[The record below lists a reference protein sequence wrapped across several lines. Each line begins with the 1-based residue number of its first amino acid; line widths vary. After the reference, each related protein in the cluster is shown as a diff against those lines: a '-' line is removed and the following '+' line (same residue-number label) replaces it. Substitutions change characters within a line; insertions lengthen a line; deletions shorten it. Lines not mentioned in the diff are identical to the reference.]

1 MAADLVGVNLLML
14 GSEAPVDDIPRELE
28 IINQVV
34 QDPTIDGFILTT
46 PQAGAYNDI
55 VKGLLDKGIPV
66 ATTNSFDGTLYNRS
80 GISHTGQDA
89 SAAAIGGE
97 ALAQCVLASGAE
109 GGSIIFPS
117 TTTLG
122 NVEVNNRITA
132 AFTAAVATLAVAGKL
147 GNFKVDAGPEN
158 IGIDVDANNPVGS
171 IVSLIESRGDVVGVM
186 GANGFVTPAIGD
198 AVAQLN
204 MGDKICSYGF
214 DLGPKQQEQL
224 KTGALDGA
232 LGQQPFLQGFWPV
245 MQLYLQI
252 DRGIAAANLDTRG
265 AARDQ
270 GRRSTRSASATRT
283 ERVAA
288 PAGAVPGGRGAVPSA
303 RFGGFAFGWE
313 VGLLVVMVLL
323 YVVGTS
329 INPRFFGDLTAL
341 QSVLRDASRYGVM
354 AVGMTFVIVNR
365 DLDLSVGSTLGL
377 VAVRVL
383 DRVRADAFRPAG
395 LGRGPGRASSPD
407 SPSA

>member
-1 MAADLVGVNLLML
+1 MRDYLLGASALALAFTGQAMAQSGALSKAVGGYSFEDAVKEAPGTKDFNSKDGKLTFAIITHTAGNGFFDPVYVGAKLAADMVGANLLML

-28 IINQVV
+28 IINQAV
-34 QDPTIDGFILTT
+34 QDPTIDGFIITT

-66 ATTNSFDGTLYNRS
+66 ATTNSFDGTLYDRS

-89 SAAAIGGE
+89 TAAAIGGE
-97 ALAQCVLASGAE
+97 ALARCVLASGAE

-132 AFTAAVATLAVAGKL
+132 AFTAAVATLALEGKL

-171 IVSLIESRGDVVGVM
+171 IVSLIESRGDVVGIM

-204 MGDKICSYGF
+204 MGDKVCSYGF

-224 KTGALDGA
+224 KSGALDGA

-252 DRGIAAANLDTRG
+252 DRGIAAANLDTR
-265 AARDQ
+265 AQLVTKD
-270 GRRSTRSASATRT
+270 T
-283 ERVAA
+283 VDK
-288 PAGAVPGGRGAVPSA
+288 
-303 RFGGFAFGWE
+303 
-313 VGLLVVMVLL
+313 VGK
-323 YVVGTS
+323 
-329 INPRFFGDLTAL
+329 
-341 QSVLRDASRYGVM
+341 RYE
-354 AVGMTFVIVNR
+354 N
-365 DLDLSVGSTLGL
+365 
-377 VAVRVL
+377 
-383 DRVRADAFRPAG
+383 
-395 LGRGPGRASSPD
+395 
-407 SPSA
+407 

>member
-1 MAADLVGVNLLML
+1 MRRLLLGASAIALALGTAGSAMAQSGALSKAVGGYTFEDAVKEAPGTKDFHSKDGKLTFAIITHTAGNGFFDPVYVGAKLAADMVGANLLML

-28 IINQVV
+28 IINQAV
-34 QDPTIDGFILTT
+34 QDPTIDGFIITT

-66 ATTNSFDGTLYNRS
+66 ATTNSYDGTLYVRS
-80 GISHTGQDA
+80 AISHTGQDA

-97 ALAQCVLASGAE
+97 ALAKCVLASGVD

-132 AFTAAVATLAVAGKL
+132 AFTATVATLAVAGKL

-158 IGIDVDANNPVGS
+158 IGVDVDANNPVGS
-171 IVSLIESRGDVVGVM
+171 IVSLIESRGDVVGIM

-198 AVAQLN
+198 AVAQLKT
-204 MGDKICSYGF
+204 GDKVCSFGF

-252 DRGIAAANLDTRG
+252 DRGISAANLDTR
-265 AARDQ
+265 AQ
-270 GRRSTRSASATRT
+270 
-283 ERVAA
+283 
-288 PAGAVPGGRGAVPSA
+288 
-303 RFGGFAFGWE
+303 
-313 VGLLVVMVLL
+313 LV
-323 YVVGTS
+323 TK
-329 INPRFFGDLTAL
+329 D
-341 QSVLRDASRYGVM
+341 
-354 AVGMTFVIVNR
+354 
-365 DLDLSVGSTLGL
+365 SVGNVGK
-377 VAVRVL
+377 RYEN
-383 DRVRADAFRPAG
+383 
-395 LGRGPGRASSPD
+395 
-407 SPSA
+407 

>member
-1 MAADLVGVNLLML
+1 MRKLLLGASALALAFSPVGAWAQSGALSKAVGGYSFEDAVKPAPGTKDYNSADGKLTFAIITHTAGNGFFDPTYVGAKMAADLVGVNLLML
-14 GSEAPVDDIPRELE
+14 GSEAPVDDIPRQLE
-28 IINQVV
+28 IINQAV

-66 ATTNSFDGTLYNRS
+66 ATTNSFDGSLYNRS

-89 SAAAIGGE
+89 TAAAIGGE
-97 ALAQCVLASGAE
+97 ALAQCVLASGVD
-109 GGSIIFPS
+109 GGSIIFPN

-171 IVSLIESRGDVVGVM
+171 VVSLIESRGDVVGVM

-198 AVAQLN
+198 AVAQLGI
-204 MGDKICSYGF
+204 GDKICSFGF

-245 MQLYLQI
+245 MQLYLEI
-252 DRGIAAANLDTRG
+252 DRGISAANLDTR
-265 AARDQ
+265 AQLVTKDTVDQ
-270 GRRSTRSASATRT
+270 
-283 ERVAA
+283 
-288 PAGAVPGGRGAVPSA
+288 
-303 RFGGFAFGWE
+303 
-313 VGLLVVMVLL
+313 VGK
-323 YVVGTS
+323 
-329 INPRFFGDLTAL
+329 
-341 QSVLRDASRYGVM
+341 RYE
-354 AVGMTFVIVNR
+354 N
-365 DLDLSVGSTLGL
+365 
-377 VAVRVL
+377 
-383 DRVRADAFRPAG
+383 
-395 LGRGPGRASSPD
+395 
-407 SPSA
+407 

>member
-1 MAADLVGVNLLML
+1 MRKFLLGASALALAIGTSGAAMAQSGALSKAVGGYSFEDAVKEAPGTKDFHSKDGKLTFAIITHTAGNGFFDPVYVGAKLAADMVGANLLML

-28 IINQVV
+28 IINQAV
-34 QDPTIDGFILTT
+34 QDPTIDGFIITT

-66 ATTNSFDGTLYNRS
+66 ATTNSFDGTLYDRS
-80 GISHTGQDA
+80 QISHTGQDA

-97 ALAQCVLASGAE
+97 ALAKCVLASGVD

-132 AFTAAVATLAVAGKL
+132 AFTATVATLAVAGKL

-171 IVSLIESRGDVVGVM
+171 VVSLIESRGDVVGVM

-198 AVAQLN
+198 AVAQLKI
-204 MGDKICSYGF
+204 GDKVCSYGF
-214 DLGPKQQEQL
+214 DLGPKQQEQI

-252 DRGIAAANLDTRG
+252 DRGVSAANLDTR
-265 AARDQ
+265 AQ
-270 GRRSTRSASATRT
+270 
-283 ERVAA
+283 
-288 PAGAVPGGRGAVPSA
+288 
-303 RFGGFAFGWE
+303 
-313 VGLLVVMVLL
+313 LVTKDNLGQ
-323 YVVGTS
+323 VGT
-329 INPRFFGDLTAL
+329 RFE
-341 QSVLRDASRYGVM
+341 
-354 AVGMTFVIVNR
+354 N
-365 DLDLSVGSTLGL
+365 
-377 VAVRVL
+377 
-383 DRVRADAFRPAG
+383 
-395 LGRGPGRASSPD
+395 
-407 SPSA
+407 

>member
-1 MAADLVGVNLLML
+1 MRDYLLGASALALAFTGQAMAQSGALSKAVGGYSFEDAVKEAPGTKDFNSKDGKLTFAIITHTAGNGFFDPVYVGAKLAADMVGANLLML

-28 IINQVV
+28 IINQAV
-34 QDPTIDGFILTT
+34 QDPTIDGFIITT

-66 ATTNSFDGTLYNRS
+66 ATTNSFDGSLYNRS

-97 ALAQCVLASGAE
+97 ALAKCVLDSGVE
-109 GGSIIFPS
+109 GGSIIFPN

-198 AVAQLN
+198 AVAQLGI
-204 MGDKICSYGF
+204 GDKICSFGF

-245 MQLYLQI
+245 MQLYLEI
-252 DRGIAAANLDTRG
+252 DRGISAANLDTR
-265 AARDQ
+265 AQLVTKDTVDQ
-270 GRRSTRSASATRT
+270 
-283 ERVAA
+283 
-288 PAGAVPGGRGAVPSA
+288 
-303 RFGGFAFGWE
+303 
-313 VGLLVVMVLL
+313 VGK
-323 YVVGTS
+323 
-329 INPRFFGDLTAL
+329 
-341 QSVLRDASRYGVM
+341 RYE
-354 AVGMTFVIVNR
+354 N
-365 DLDLSVGSTLGL
+365 
-377 VAVRVL
+377 
-383 DRVRADAFRPAG
+383 
-395 LGRGPGRASSPD
+395 
-407 SPSA
+407 

>member
-1 MAADLVGVNLLML
+1 MRDYLLGASALALAFTGQAMAQSGALSKAVGGYSFEDAVKEAPGTKDFNSKDGKLTFAIITHTAGNGFFDPVYVGAKLAADMVGANLLML
-14 GSEAPVDDIPRELE
+14 GSEAPVDDIPRQLE
-28 IINQVV
+28 IINQAV
-34 QDPTIDGFILTT
+34 QDPTIDGFIITT

-97 ALAQCVLASGAE
+97 ALARCVLASGAE

-132 AFTAAVATLAVAGKL
+132 AFTATVATLAVAGKL

-158 IGIDVDANNPVGS
+158 IGIDVDANNPVSS
-171 IVSLIESRGDVVGVM
+171 IVSLIESRGDVVGIM

-198 AVAQLN
+198 AVAQLKI
-204 MGDKICSYGF
+204 GDKICSYGF

-252 DRGIAAANLDTRG
+252 DRGISAANLDTR
-265 AARDQ
+265 AQLVTKD
-270 GRRSTRSASATRT
+270 T
-283 ERVAA
+283 
-288 PAGAVPGGRGAVPSA
+288 
-303 RFGGFAFGWE
+303 
-313 VGLLVVMVLL
+313 VGN
-323 YVVGTS
+323 VGK
-329 INPRFFGDLTAL
+329 
-341 QSVLRDASRYGVM
+341 RYE
-354 AVGMTFVIVNR
+354 N
-365 DLDLSVGSTLGL
+365 
-377 VAVRVL
+377 
-383 DRVRADAFRPAG
+383 
-395 LGRGPGRASSPD
+395 
-407 SPSA
+407 

>member
-1 MAADLVGVNLLML
+1 MRDYLLGASALALAFTGQAMAQSGALSKAVGGYSFEDAVKEAPGTKDFNSKDGKLTFAIITHTAGNGFFDPVYVGAKLAADMVGANLLML

-28 IINQVV
+28 IINQAV
-34 QDPTIDGFILTT
+34 QDPTIDGFIITT

-66 ATTNSFDGTLYNRS
+66 ATTNSFDGTLYDRS
-80 GISHTGQDA
+80 AISHTGQDA
-89 SAAAIGGE
+89 TAAAIGGE
-97 ALAQCVLASGAE
+97 ALARCVLASGAE

-132 AFTAAVATLAVAGKL
+132 AFTAAVATLALEGKL

-171 IVSLIESRGDVVGVM
+171 IVSLIESRGDVVGIM

-204 MGDKICSYGF
+204 MGDKVCSYGF

-224 KTGALDGA
+224 KSGALDGA

-252 DRGIAAANLDTRG
+252 DRGISAANLDTR
-265 AARDQ
+265 AQLVTKD
-270 GRRSTRSASATRT
+270 T
-283 ERVAA
+283 VDK
-288 PAGAVPGGRGAVPSA
+288 
-303 RFGGFAFGWE
+303 
-313 VGLLVVMVLL
+313 VGK
-323 YVVGTS
+323 
-329 INPRFFGDLTAL
+329 
-341 QSVLRDASRYGVM
+341 RYE
-354 AVGMTFVIVNR
+354 N
-365 DLDLSVGSTLGL
+365 
-377 VAVRVL
+377 
-383 DRVRADAFRPAG
+383 
-395 LGRGPGRASSPD
+395 
-407 SPSA
+407 